1 MSNALNTLGGFVL
14 FALFL
19 VIFVTVI
26 LFCIHDARRRGKS
39 AILVIL
45 AVVFFFPF
53 GLIAWL
59 LFRPEPIDY
68 SHRFDLRNHRV
79 Q

>member
-1 MSNALNTLGGFVL
+1 VSDALNTLGGFVL
-14 FALFL
+14 FALLL
-19 VIFVTVI
+19 VVFAAVI
-26 LFCIHDARRRGKS
+26 LFCIHDARRRGKP

-59 LFRPEPIDY
+59 LFRPAPIDFPR
-68 SHRFDLRNHRV
+68 RFDLHNHRM